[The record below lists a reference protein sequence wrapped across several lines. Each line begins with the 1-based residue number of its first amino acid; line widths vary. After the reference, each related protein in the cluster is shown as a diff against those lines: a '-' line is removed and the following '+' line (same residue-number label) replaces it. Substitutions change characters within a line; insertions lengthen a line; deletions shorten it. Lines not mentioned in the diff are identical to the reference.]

1 MTKTKKLLDN
11 KGAIEDLEKQLEE
24 YTKQQNNL
32 SALML
37 KAQGALD
44 VLKQLEEGV
53 EINDTK
59 STDWFN

>member
-24 YTKQQNNL
+24 YTSQQSNL

-59 STDWFN
+59 STD

>member
-59 STDWFN
+59 STD

>member
-1 MTKTKKLLDN
+1 MTKKKKLLDN

-24 YTKQQNNL
+24 YTRQQSNL

-59 STDWFN
+59 STD

>member
-11 KGAIEDLEKQLEE
+11 KGAIKDLEKQLEE
-24 YTKQQNNL
+24 YTEQQSNL

-59 STDWFN
+59 STD

>member
-24 YTKQQNNL
+24 YTRQQSNL

-37 KAQGALD
+37 KAQGSLD

-59 STDWFN
+59 STD

>member
-24 YTKQQNNL
+24 YTRQQSNL

-59 STDWFN
+59 STD

>member
-11 KGAIEDLEKQLEE
+11 KGAIKDLEKQLEE
-24 YTKQQNNL
+24 YTKQQSNL

-59 STDWFN
+59 STD